1 MTLTLDGVR
10 RPWRMCPGAD
20 SAQYRRRVQP
30 LDDLD
35 ESRARHDT
43 VAAARRIMVY
53 GVTGSGK
60 TTAAARI
67 SEATGIP
74 WTEVDHLTWEPDWVQ
89 VPLEEQRRRIAEL
102 CGRDAWVLDTAY
114 GQWVDIPLSR
124 VELVVA
130 LDYPRWLSLQ
140 RLLRRTVARVVD
152 KRPVCNGNTE
162 SWRGMFDDDSIIRW
176 HFRSFRSK
184 HDRIVAWERDPDGP
198 PVLRFTR
205 PRDLERWVAALAPA
219 AQRG

>member
-1 MTLTLDGVR
+1 MRDLDDPEALR
-10 RPWRMCPGAD
+10 RGDDALGGA
-20 SAQYRRRVQP
+20 RRVM
-30 LDDLD
+30 L
-35 ESRARHDT
+35 
-43 VAAARRIMVY
+43 Y

-74 WTEVDHLTWEPDWVQ
+74 WTQVDELTWEPGWVQ
-89 VPLEEQRRRIAEL
+89 TPLEEQRRRMTEV
-102 CGRDAWVLDTAY
+102 CDADTWVIDTAY
-114 GQWVDIPLSR
+114 GQWIDVPLAR

-140 RLLRRTVARVVD
+140 RLLRRTLARVVD

-162 SWRGMFDDDSIIRW
+162 TWRGMVDDDSIIRW

-184 HDRIVAWERDPDGP
+184 HDRVVAWENDPTAP
-198 PVLRFTR
+198 RVLRFTR
-205 PRDLERWVAALAPA
+205 PRDLERWIASLARVAQP
-219 AQRG
+219 G